1 MIGVEHHD
9 QIGPRRGELLLL
21 RAEQL
26 CDLAIGAV
34 ALDEMRED
42 RGVRH
47 AETGDDLGHGLSSF
61 CLLPPHATGW
71 PISSTFT
78 ARMRWL

>member
-9 QIGPRRGELLLL
+9 QIGPRRGELVLL
-21 RAEQL
+21 RAEQF
-26 CDLAIGAV
+26 CDLAIGPV

-47 AETGDDLGHGLSSF
+47 AEPGDDLRHGLRSSS
-61 CLLPPHATGW
+61 CPPYATGW